1 MFKQFY
7 VSMQRLKPV
16 AAALALLVL
25 AALIGSEL
33 LAQGTPAQQQQQTPS
48 QQQKKPE
55 TPGEAGGPAGDI
67 GPIAVPKKT
76 EEEPP
81 PDVPRPKTT
90 PTNTPTFSMS
100 VDTSLVTVPV
110 SVLTKDG
117 HFVPGLKKDM
127 FKVL

>member
-7 VSMQRLKPV
+7 VSMQRLKRIT
-16 AAALALLVL
+16 AALGLLVL
-25 AALIGSEL
+25 TALIGSEL
-33 LAQGTPAQQQQQTPS
+33 LAQGTTAQQQQTQQQQTPA

-81 PDVPRPKTT
+81 PDVPRPKAT

-117 HFVPGLKKDM
+117 TSCRA
-127 FKVL
+127 